1 MDILQ
6 VLKDEVL
13 EEGTEKEVVTVD
25 IVDLSTALL
34 HHILVVERVL
44 KCTKNQRSTYFLFF
58 TFY

>member
-6 VLKDEVL
+6 VLKDKVL
-13 EEGTEKEVVTVD
+13 EEGTEEEVVTVD

-44 KCTKNQRSTYFLFF
+44 KCT
-58 TFY
+58 